1 MGDAGAVKAP
11 NCLAVTGLRH
21 SGTLGV
27 PPSAAPPRT
36 FLMATPEVPERDLSA
51 RMAALIMS

>member
-1 MGDAGAVKAP
+1 MRAAARRA
-11 NCLAVTGLRH
+11 CRRRRLR
-21 SGTLGV
+21 V
-27 PPSAAPPRT
+27 RPPACTRTHT